1 MQQMLEQ
8 LLALPE
14 FVTEEQNVAR
24 ESEKLECIAQFSV
37 AVSVHIIIST
47 YEEIVAQK
55 TVQVCV

>member
-14 FVTEEQNVAR
+14 FVTKEQNVAR
-24 ESEKLECIAQFSV
+24 ESEKLECLAQFSV
-37 AVSVHIIIST
+37 VSVHIIIST

-55 TVQVCV
+55 AVRVCV

>member
-37 AVSVHIIIST
+37 TVSLHIIIST

-55 TVQVCV
+55 AVRVCV